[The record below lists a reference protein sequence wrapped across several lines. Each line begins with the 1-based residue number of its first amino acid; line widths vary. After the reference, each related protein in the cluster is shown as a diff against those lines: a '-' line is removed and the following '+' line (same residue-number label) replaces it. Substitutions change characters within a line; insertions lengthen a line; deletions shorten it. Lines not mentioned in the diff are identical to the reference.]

1 MLKSFSASR
10 TSKKDEA
17 LKQKSRPLSAT
28 LPAALGKEVMNAGPV
43 HVIPSAFVRD
53 VCFASVDRDKNT
65 ALNDGDGLSKLL
77 AQRRRVELEIASR
90 NKYIKGD
97 KDILDAINS
106 ASTHLQQL
114 IMENQRLQDKNSK
127 NNEHINYLKKERDQW
142 RSKFRKEAINR
153 GTLYDLRATKQ
164 ILQRETIDAR
174 SLVVNATKASR
185 KMLDAVEHNWIRH
198 KKAMSREIEEYRMRH
213 HAQLLWSAEKI
224 AEAGREDRA
233 IHTFMRY
240 LRA

>member
-114 IMENQRLQDKNSK
+114 MMENQRLQDKNSK

-153 GTLYDLRATKQ
+153 GTCLLARMIEKITRQ
-164 ILQRETIDAR
+164 ILKLKIKIYRE
-174 SLVVNATKASR
+174 
-185 KMLDAVEHNWIRH
+185 
-198 KKAMSREIEEYRMRH
+198 
-213 HAQLLWSAEKI
+213 
-224 AEAGREDRA
+224 
-233 IHTFMRY
+233 
-240 LRA
+240 

>member
-17 LKQKSRPLSAT
+17 LNQKSRPLSAT

-114 IMENQRLQDKNSK
+114 MMENQRLQDKNSK
-127 NNEHINYLKKERDQW
+127 NNEHINYLKKER
-142 RSKFRKEAINR
+142 
-153 GTLYDLRATKQ
+153 Y
-164 ILQRETIDAR
+164 
-174 SLVVNATKASR
+174 
-185 KMLDAVEHNWIRH
+185 
-198 KKAMSREIEEYRMRH
+198 
-213 HAQLLWSAEKI
+213 
-224 AEAGREDRA
+224 
-233 IHTFMRY
+233 
-240 LRA
+240 